1 MSLEDKAVKAIPSEE
16 IANTL
21 THAIGVILCIIGTIA
36 LLIKVYTSHDHW
48 QIYSAYIFSGSLLLL
63 YLAST
68 LYHAVSNPK
77 LKGLFHVIDHS
88 AIFVLIAG
96 TYTPFLLVGLRDEIH
111 LSFIIIMWCIA
122 TAGIIYKLFIIKKYK
137 LASTLIY
144 LAMGW
149 MAIFKIETFYQYLPA
164 QALIWI
170 LVGGLFYS
178 IGTIFYTKESIRYH
192 HAIWHLFV
200 LCGSVSH
207 FIAIYFYVY

>member
-1 MSLEDKAVKAIPSEE
+1 
-16 IANTL
+16 
-21 THAIGVILCIIGTIA
+21 
-36 LLIKVYTSHDHW
+36 
-48 QIYSAYIFSGSLLLL
+48 
-63 YLAST
+63 
-68 LYHAVSNPK
+68 
-77 LKGLFHVIDHS
+77 
-88 AIFVLIAG
+88 
-96 TYTPFLLVGLRDEIH
+96 
-111 LSFIIIMWCIA
+111 
-122 TAGIIYKLFIIKKYK
+122 AGIIYKLFIIKKYK
-137 LASTLIY
+137 LVSTLIY